1 MKKKLL
7 TLFTALTILL
17 SSTPM
22 VAHATENVTHL
33 DCVIASADNEIDP
46 ETADDVSHAIEILEN
61 GRESFDDNY
70 DYTQYNGKDVS
81 FYNYDVAIEKKDIQ
95 KAHINIMKTERIIE
109 YLWNTL
115 DMKYE
120 VAKDFENMYSYISRR
135 LVEANITKD
144 REIVAEIN
152 EHMHAIRDNWVEVMK
167 ANNIVVKDA

>member
-1 MKKKLL
+1 MAQLNAQQRAAFAQYKNNKVISASGPEL
-7 TLFTALTILL
+7 TLMLY
-17 SSTPM
+17 
-22 VAHATENVTHL
+22 
-33 DCVIASADNEIDP
+33 DG
-46 ETADDVSHAIEILEN
+46 AIKFLN
-61 GRESFDDNY
+61 MA
-70 DYTQYNGKDVS
+70 
-81 FYNYDVAIEKKDIQ
+81 DVAIEKQDIQ

-152 EHMHAIRDNWVEVMK
+152 EHMHAIRDNWIQVMK
-167 ANNIVVKDA
+167 ANNIPVKEA